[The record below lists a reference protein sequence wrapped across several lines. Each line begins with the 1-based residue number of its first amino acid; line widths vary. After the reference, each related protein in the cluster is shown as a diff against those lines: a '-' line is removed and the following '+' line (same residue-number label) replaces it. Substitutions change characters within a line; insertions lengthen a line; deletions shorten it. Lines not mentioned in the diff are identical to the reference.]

1 MALPK
6 SPIRQLAWDYY
17 LGRVEP
23 HEEYLRRRRLL
34 VEAVINDSP
43 APVFD
48 DDTDYATHINLDDDI
63 SGETLVP
70 DTISPPPPQATGSV
84 TPSKPA
90 TRLAS
95 LVVIVLIIAAVGAVA
110 GIALFSNNPTPTE
123 VPDSAS
129 APVKTALAPEA
140 LKQAIQSLEKD
151 GWSESAAL
159 EFLTAWNSISTDQK
173 KSLRELPILSAV
185 TEMVA
190 RRSTELETMASAGVA
205 PSPEEQANIEALLST
220 LSLPPPRWPD
230 PPAPISV
237 VAIPSAPTQ
246 SIPERTSQSVALSDT
261 QKPPVPTADRQ
272 PIEQTKTVI
281 VAAAPADT
289 DVVVVQQS
297 TPVATPEVVV
307 TPPPVETA
315 QAPPPPKPVPARP
328 ASIVLS
334 ERSGCSV
341 SIVKNRVR
349 TCRDYLSS
357 KIRAPKMAV
366 IPAGTFVM
374 GNADRAE
381 ESPSLEVTILGPI
394 GISTHEISHRE
405 FSLYCKNSA
414 ATCPANPHNDPQM
427 PVVGITWQQATDYAA
442 WLSERTGKHY
452 RLPSEAEWEYSARA
466 GTTTAFPFGDNL
478 MVTQARFST
487 RNRAA
492 TTPLANTYQAINPN
506 DFDLYHMVGNVR
518 EWVADTWQD
527 NHDSTTASGLPRTG
541 SGPKVVRGGS
551 YADTIEFLRSSAR
564 QPLDG
569 NAADQQ
575 TGFRVVLD
583 FSVNNP

>member
-17 LGRVEP
+17 LGRVES
-23 HEEYLRRRRLL
+23 HEEYLRRRCLL
-34 VEAVINDSP
+34 VEAVVNDSP

-48 DDTDYATHINLDDDI
+48 DDTDFATHIDLDDDI
-63 SGETLVP
+63 LGETLVP
-70 DTISPPPPQATGSV
+70 DTSSPPPQATGPG
-84 TPSKPA
+84 TTSKPA
-90 TRLAS
+90 TRTAS
-95 LVVIVLIIAAVGAVA
+95 LVVIVLIVAAVSTAA
-110 GIALFSNNPTPTE
+110 ALFLFSNNSTETE
-123 VPDSAS
+123 VPGSAS
-129 APVKTALAPEA
+129 TSVNVAPDA
-140 LKQAIQSLEKD
+140 LKQAIQSLEKN

-159 EFLTAWNSISTDQK
+159 DFLTAWNSTSTDQK

-190 RRSTELETMASAGVA
+190 RRSTELETLASAGVT
-205 PSPEEQANIEALLST
+205 PSPEEQANIEGLLST

-230 PPAPISV
+230 PPAPNSV
-237 VAIPSAPTQ
+237 VEIPSTPSH
-246 SIPERTSQSVALSDT
+246 SIPERPSQSVALSDADET
-261 QKPPVPTADRQ
+261 PIPTTDRQ
-272 PIEQTKTVI
+272 PIDQTQAVI
-281 VAAAPADT
+281 VEAASVDT
-289 DVVVVQQS
+289 DVAVDQQS
-297 TPVATPEVVV
+297 TPVPSPEAVV
-307 TPPPVETA
+307 TPSPEETA
-315 QAPPPPKPVPARP
+315 QSSPPPKPVPARP

-334 ERSGCSV
+334 ERSGCTA

-349 TCRDYLSS
+349 TCRDFLSS

-366 IPAGTFVM
+366 IPAGTFVI
-374 GNADRAE
+374 GDADRAE
-381 ESPSLEVTILGPI
+381 ESPSLAVTIPGPI
-394 GISTHEISHRE
+394 GISTHEISYRDY
-405 FSLYCKNSA
+405 SLYCKNSA

-427 PVVGITWQQATDYAA
+427 PVVGITWQQAADFAA

-518 EWVADTWQD
+518 EWVADTWQA
-527 NHDSTTASGLPRTG
+527 NYDSTTASGSARTG
-541 SGPKVVRGGS
+541 PGPKVVRGGS
-551 YADTIEFLRSSAR
+551 YADTIDFLRSSAR

-583 FSVNNP
+583 FSVSNP